1 MVADKA
7 VTLKVRF
14 GRLLAANRTIA
25 GFTQAELA
33 ERADL
38 SVDMIAKLET
48 GATGPSF
55 DSIERLAQALR
66 IDPAQLFTH
75 ELAGSPYERRAFT
88 DFVAEFAKLPEPDLR
103 WLTDVVRAAMKPRR

>member
-1 MVADKA
+1 MVVKAD
-7 VTLKVRF
+7 TLRVRF

-33 ERADL
+33 EKAEL
-38 SVDMIAKLET
+38 GVDMIAKLET

-55 DSIERLAQALR
+55 DSIERLAKALR

-75 ELAGSPYERRAFT
+75 ELGGLPYDRRAFT
-88 DFVAEFAKLPEPDLR
+88 DFVAEIAKLPEPDLR
-103 WLTDVVRAAMKPRR
+103 WAAEIVRAALKPRR